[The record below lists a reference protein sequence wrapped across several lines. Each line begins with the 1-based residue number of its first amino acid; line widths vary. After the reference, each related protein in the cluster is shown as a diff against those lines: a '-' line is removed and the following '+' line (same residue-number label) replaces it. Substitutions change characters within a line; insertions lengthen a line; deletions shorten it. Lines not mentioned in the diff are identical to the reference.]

1 MAKHESHPSELE
13 EHMAPPASLGAP
25 QPTRALDRDS
35 RAGQRV
41 VTGPEGRML
50 GPFALPDTDGQQIR
64 FRDYRQRRNLVV
76 FFHHGVTCAACRHIV
91 QALARHVA
99 AFREQQA
106 AVLAIGPDSGDRVQG
121 LFTELG
127 HAFPLLSDPE
137 GHATKRAGFLA
148 PALVVADRW
157 GEIWAAWEG
166 GADHALPR
174 VDELEEWLTIIQCDC
189 T

>member
-1 MAKHESHPSELE
+1 MAKHDSHPIELE
-13 EHMAPPASLGAP
+13 EHTAPSAALGA
-25 QPTRALDRDS
+25 QDPTRARDRDS
-35 RAGQRV
+35 RTGQRV

-50 GPFALPDTDGQQIR
+50 GPFALPDADGRQIR

-91 QALARHVA
+91 QAFARQVA
-99 AFREQQA
+99 VFHEQQA
-106 AVLAIGPDSGDRVQG
+106 AVLAIGPDQADRAQN
-121 LFTELG
+121 LAAELG
-127 HAFPLLSDPE
+127 HAFPLLNDPE
-137 GHATKRAGFLA
+137 GRTVARAGFVV

-166 GADHALPR
+166 GEGHALPS